1 MSVFTIAEIG
11 INHNGDI
18 EIAKK
23 LIRQAKRCGFDAVKF
38 QKRTIEEV
46 YSKEEFKD
54 SQEFLK
60 KELKKIISTVQDKL
74 IKHDDNNE
82 ITFKKN
88 KLKSIVELY
97 AESGKWDYWSIE
109 D

>member
-1 MSVFTIAEIG
+1 MQDAGSDTKSPVLDESG
-11 INHNGDI
+11 G
-18 EIAKK
+18 
-23 LIRQAKRCGFDAVKF
+23 LISFNESITLGSYGS
-38 QKRTIEEV
+38 I
-46 YSKEEFKD
+46 SKEEFKD

-74 IKHDDNNE
+74 IKHNDNNE

-88 KLKSIVELY
+88 KFKSIIELY